1 MVNKSSSLHYLPRRV
16 VDGRVIKEVLFCFFF
31 SLHFD
36 KKLSIEISVI
46 VELGTIEACPSN
58 SMMMMMMMI
67 DCRKLAIATIDST
80 ASSTGGCHH
89 DDHSFWS
96 MLQNRH
102 DTSFILH
109 LFFSGC
115 GVFITW
121 LGLPLPFSPC
131 QAKNEA
137 S

>member
-1 MVNKSSSLHYLPRRV
+1 
-16 VDGRVIKEVLFCFFF
+16 
-31 SLHFD
+31 
-36 KKLSIEISVI
+36 
-46 VELGTIEACPSN
+46 
-58 SMMMMMMMI
+58 MMMMMI
-67 DCRKLAIATIDST
+67 LAIATIDPT
-80 ASSTGGCHH
+80 ASGTGGCHL
-89 DDHSFWS
+89 DHSFWL
-96 MLQNRH
+96 MMQNRH
-102 DTSFILH
+102 DTCFILH